1 MSNDKERIDTLE
13 HVLTQ
18 AHRARA
24 DGSSNRVDVISSV
37 MREVQHIS
45 GRNRSRLLSA
55 LPGEFIWRTATIA
68 ATVVLL
74 MTVLTVQ
81 LLRPGARENADVWAE
96 EFEVVSLLTE

>member
-13 HVLTQ
+13 HALTQ
-18 AHRARA
+18 AHRVRP
-24 DGSSNRVDVISSV
+24 DGSSDRMDVISSV
-37 MREVQHIS
+37 MLEIRHLSRE
-45 GRNRSRLLSA
+45 NRSRTAST
-55 LPGEFIWRTATIA
+55 LPGELIWRTATIA